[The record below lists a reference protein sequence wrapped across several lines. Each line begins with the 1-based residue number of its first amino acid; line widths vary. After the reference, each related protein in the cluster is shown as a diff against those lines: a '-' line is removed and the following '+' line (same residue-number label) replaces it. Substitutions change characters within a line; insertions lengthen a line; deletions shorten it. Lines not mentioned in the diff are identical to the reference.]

1 MVPFPQDGP
10 FRVYCM
16 FFDRF
21 FIVRSAPSVISLP
34 PHLALN
40 SPLSL
45 VRHTVA
51 FAVGAR

>member
-21 FIVRSAPSVISLP
+21 FIVRSAPWICP
-34 PHLALN
+34 KALEAEAATPRRAG
-40 SPLSL
+40 SASIEWS
-45 VRHTVA
+45 
-51 FAVGAR
+51 